1 MSVTLG
7 VSPQVKAYVQHWG
20 VRESAVLTRCRL
32 ETEAN
37 PRAMMQISPE
47 QGALMQVLTRALRAR
62 KVIEVG
68 VFTGY
73 SSTAVGEV
81 LKEMSGEEAELVA
94 CDISHDVV
102 DIARGYW
109 KEAGL
114 DGIITARVAPA
125 ADIPCISRRA
135 PKRM

>member
-1 MSVTLG
+1 MSATLG
-7 VSPQVKAYVQHWG
+7 VSSEVKAYVQHWG
-20 VRESAVLTRCRL
+20 VRESAVLARCRR
-32 ETEAN
+32 ETESN

-62 KVIEVG
+62 CVIEVG

-73 SSTAVGEV
+73 SSTSVGQA
-81 LKEMSGEEAELVA
+81 LKAMHGDAAELVA
-94 CDISHDVV
+94 CDISQEVV

-114 DGIITARVAPA
+114 DGIITTRIAPA
-125 ADIPCISRRA
+125 AESLKALLD
-135 PKRM
+135 